1 MCSKKKVF
9 RKNKNCVNIKYI
21 TQEQVE
27 VAFYKFLLIKYKT
40 FKKGEDSIMTKLSLL
55 DLYINDYEN
64 TVNTTL
70 LTSDYTDNTD
80 NENERRKGLK

>member
-1 MCSKKKVF
+1 
-9 RKNKNCVNIKYI
+9 
-21 TQEQVE
+21 
-27 VAFYKFLLIKYKT
+27 
-40 FKKGEDSIMTKLSLL
+40 MTKLSLL

-80 NENERRKGLK
+80 NTDNENERRKGLK

>member
-1 MCSKKKVF
+1 MCSK
-9 RKNKNCVNIKYI
+9 KNKNCVNIKYI

-27 VAFYKFLLIKYKT
+27 VAFQKFLLIEYKT

>member
-1 MCSKKKVF
+1 MCSE
-9 RKNKNCVNIKYI
+9 KNKNCVNIKYI

-27 VAFYKFLLIKYKT
+27 VAFQKLLLTKYKT

-70 LTSDYTDNTD
+70 LTSAYTDNTD

>member
-1 MCSKKKVF
+1 MCSE
-9 RKNKNCVNIKYI
+9 KNKNCVNIKYI

-27 VAFYKFLLIKYKT
+27 VAFYKFLLTKYKT
-40 FKKGEDSIMTKLSLL
+40 FEKGEDSIMTKLSLL